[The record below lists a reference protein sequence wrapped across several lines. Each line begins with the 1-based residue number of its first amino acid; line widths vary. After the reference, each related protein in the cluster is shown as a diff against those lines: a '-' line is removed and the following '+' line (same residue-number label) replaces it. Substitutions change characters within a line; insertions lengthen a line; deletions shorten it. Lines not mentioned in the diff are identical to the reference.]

1 MVFRIE
7 YLIIRIVLFA
17 SNLLSVSEA
26 VDVAVKDLTE
36 NYGLLARRD
45 DVKRIVKEGQEVEIM
60 LMAVNHEMAGRRY
73 SAKCMV
79 NRINGCVSS
88 EVRNISAFSL

>member
-17 SNLLSVSEA
+17 SNLLFVSEA
-26 VDVAVKDLTE
+26 VDAAVKDLAE

-45 DVKRIVKEGQEVEIM
+45 DVKSIVEEDQEFEIM
-60 LMAVNHEMAGRRY
+60 LMAANHEMAGRRY

-88 EVRNISAFSL
+88 EVRNVGAFSL

>member
-1 MVFRIE
+1 M
-7 YLIIRIVLFA
+7 FA
-17 SNLLSVSEA
+17 SNLLFVSEA
-26 VDVAVKDLTE
+26 VDAAVKDLAE

-45 DVKRIVKEGQEVEIM
+45 DVKSIVEEDQEFEIM

-73 SAKCMV
+73 SAKCVV

-88 EVRNISAFSL
+88 EVRNVGAFSL

>member
-1 MVFRIE
+1 M
-7 YLIIRIVLFA
+7 FA

-26 VDVAVKDLTE
+26 VDAAVKDLTE

-45 DVKRIVKEGQEVEIM
+45 DVKSIVEEDQEFEIM
-60 LMAVNHEMAGRRY
+60 LMAANHEMAGRRY

-79 NRINGCVSS
+79 NRITGCVSS
-88 EVRNISAFSL
+88 EIRKIGDFSL

>member
-1 MVFRIE
+1 M
-7 YLIIRIVLFA
+7 FA

-45 DVKRIVKEGQEVEIM
+45 DVKSIVEEDQEFEIM

-73 SAKCMV
+73 SAKCVV

-88 EVRNISAFSL
+88 EVRNIGDFSL